1 MLDTKLSKAIEIS
14 SVNKHFGKHEAL
26 QNVNLQISKGEMVA
40 LIGPSGSG
48 KSTLL
53 RHISGLLAGD
63 RNSGGIRVFGRTV
76 QRNGAVASNIRHI
89 RSDIGFIFQQFNLV
103 GRLTLLT
110 NVMTGMLARINTW
123 RSLIGWFT
131 REEKQRAMQ
140 ALNDVGLASYASQR
154 ASTLSGGQQQ
164 RAAIARAIEQR
175 ARIILADEPIASLD
189 PESARMVM
197 TSLKTL
203 NQKNGVTVFI
213 SLHQVQFALTYCPR
227 SIAMKDGRV
236 VFDGPSDALTPAV
249 LRDIYGLKVAEF
261 NIDGT
266 TPLQWDM
273 PNPAS
278 VAAAGVA

>member
-1 MLDTKLSKAIEIS
+1 
-14 SVNKHFGKHEAL
+14 
-26 QNVNLQISKGEMVA
+26 VA
-40 LIGPSGSG
+40 Q
-48 KSTLL
+48 
-53 RHISGLLAGD
+53 D
-63 RNSGGIRVFGRTV
+63 
-76 QRNGAVASNIRHI
+76 IRHI

-110 NVMTGMLARINTW
+110 NVMTGMLPRINTW
-123 RSLIGWFT
+123 RSLVGWFT
-131 REEKQRAMQ
+131 REEKQRAMR
-140 ALNDVGLASYASQR
+140 ALNAVGLAPCASQR

-197 TSLKTL
+197 TSLKSL
-203 NQKNGVTVFI
+203 NQDSGVTVLI

-227 SIAMKDGRV
+227 SIAMKAGRI
-236 VFDGPSDALTPAV
+236 VFDGPSDALTPSV
-249 LRDIYGLKVAEF
+249 LRDIYGLKVSEF

-273 PNPAS
+273 PNPSS
-278 VAAAGVA
+278 VVAAGVA

>member
-1 MLDTKLSKAIEIS
+1 MRDKKLAKAIEIS
-14 SVNKHFGKHEAL
+14 SINKHFGKHKAL
-26 QNVNLQISKGEMVA
+26 QDVTLQIFEGEMVA

-53 RHISGLLAGD
+53 RHISGLLSGD
-63 RNSGGIRVFGRTV
+63 RNSGNIRIFGRTA
-76 QRNGAVASNIRHI
+76 QQNGAVATDIRPI

-110 NVMTGMLARINTW
+110 NVMTGMLPRINTW

-131 REEKQRAMQ
+131 REEKQRAMR
-140 ALNDVGLASYASQR
+140 ALNAVGLAPCASQR

-197 TSLKTL
+197 TSLKSL
-203 NQKNGVTVFI
+203 NQDSGVTVLI

-227 SIAMKDGRV
+227 SIAMKAGRI
-236 VFDGPSDALTPAV
+236 VFDGPSDALTPSV

-266 TPLQWDM
+266 TPLQWDL
-273 PNPAS
+273 PNPSS
-278 VAAAGVA
+278 VVAAGVA